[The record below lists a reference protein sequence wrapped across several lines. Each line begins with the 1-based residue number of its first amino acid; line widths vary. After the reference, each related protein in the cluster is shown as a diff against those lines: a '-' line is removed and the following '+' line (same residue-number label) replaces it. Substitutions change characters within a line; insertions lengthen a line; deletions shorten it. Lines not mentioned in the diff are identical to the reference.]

1 MMQTM
6 DCNEARISLGV
17 YVLGAIDPAER
28 ALVDAHLAT
37 CQECRDELVD
47 LAGLPALLSR
57 VSKEDALQM
66 VGEEAP
72 PPAAEPASPPELLG
86 TVLDLTAARRRRR
99 VWRNAL
105 TAAAAA
111 VVIAAGSFTG
121 AHYLTSS
128 GSSGSSAL
136 PSVSD
141 PHYYGPAISAWE
153 QASAYNSTNQ
163 VNATVAYQWYGWGV
177 KLATKVVGVGVNT
190 TCQLYIIPKHG
201 KPVLASSWTTDTGEN
216 NVWYTGGAS
225 ISENDIKQF
234 EVTTGPSTPPV
245 YITPPS

>member
-57 VSKEDALQM
+57 VGKEDALQL
-66 VGEEAP
+66 VGDEAP
-72 PPAAEPASPPELLG
+72 SADEPTSAPQPELLG

-99 VWRNAL
+99 TWRNAL

-111 VVIAAGSFTG
+111 VIVAAGSFTG

-128 GSSGSSAL
+128 GSTPPTQPVS
-136 PSVSD
+136 SD
-141 PHYYGPAISAWE
+141 PHPYGPAVSGWE
-153 QASAYNSTNQ
+153 QVSAYNSTNHI
-163 VNATVAYQWYGWGV
+163 NATVAYQWMGWGLR
-177 KLATKVVGVGVNT
+177 LATKVVGVGVNT
-190 TCQLYIIPKHG
+190 TCQLYVIPKHG
-201 KPVLASSWTTDTGEN
+201 KPILAGSWVTDTGEN
-216 NVWYTGGAS
+216 NVWYSGGAA
-225 ISENDIKQF
+225 IAENDIKQF
-234 EVTTGPSTPPV
+234 EVTTGPSSPPV
-245 YITPPS
+245 YMTPR

>member
-6 DCNEARISLGV
+6 DCNEARMSLGV

-66 VGEEAP
+66 VGDAAP
-72 PPAAEPASPPELLG
+72 PPAAEPPSPPELLG

-111 VVIAAGSFTG
+111 VIIAAGSFTG
-121 AHYLTSS
+121 AHYLASS
-128 GSSGSSAL
+128 KSGPPPGAL
-136 PSVSD
+136 PSSNS
-141 PHYYGPAISAWE
+141 HNLGPSTGPWDTVDGTNASGQATTISYE
-153 QASAYNSTNQ
+153 PM
-163 VNATVAYQWYGWGV
+163 GWGTQV
-177 KLATKVVGVGVNT
+177 ATKVVGIPVGT
-190 TCQLYIIPKHG
+190 TCQLYIITKDG
-201 KPVLASSWTTDTGEN
+201 KQHLVSSWITDTGEN
-216 NVWYTGGAS
+216 NVWYTGGTS
-225 ISENDIKQF
+225 IAENDIEKF
-234 EVTTGPSTPPV
+234 ELTTGTTPPIYV
-245 YITPPS
+245 FPH

>member
-57 VSKEDALQM
+57 VSKEDALQLA
-66 VGEEAP
+66 GNDAP
-72 PPAAEPASPPELLG
+72 PPAAEPPSSPPELLG

-99 VWRNAL
+99 VWRNVL

-111 VVIAAGSFTG
+111 VVIAAGSFAGTHFL
-121 AHYLTSS
+121 ASS
-128 GSSGSSAL
+128 KSAPPPAAL
-136 PSVSD
+136 PSSNGHDV
-141 PHYYGPAISAWE
+141 GPSMGPWDTVDGTNASGQATTIS
-153 QASAYNSTNQ
+153 
-163 VNATVAYQWYGWGV
+163 YQSLGWGTQV
-177 KLATKVVGVGVNT
+177 AAKVVGIPVGT
-190 TCQLYIIPKHG
+190 TCQLYILTKDG
-201 KPVLASSWTTDTGEN
+201 KQHLVSSWTTDTGEN
-216 NVWYTGGAS
+216 NVWYVGGTS
-225 ISENDIKQF
+225 IVESEIQKF
-234 EVTTGPSTPPV
+234 ELTTGTTPP
-245 YITPPS
+245 IFAFPR